1 MAQQKISAPKGVS
14 EYMPPRSSAFE
25 FVREALIEPAR
36 AAGYQLIELPAMSYQ
51 KRCTPS
57 KIVVGDQ

>member
-25 FVREALIEPAR
+25 FALLNLYAK
-36 AAGYQLIELPAMSYQ
+36 L
-51 KRCTPS
+51 
-57 KIVVGDQ
+57 